1 MLFQVHAGNY
11 HFTVFI
17 VEFRGN
23 GLTAL
28 TCCIGYVPARNKRVF
43 DLLFYSVEIILD
55 IMIHADRMVAAL
67 YGIPG
72 LMVIP
77 RGPDLGAQVIL
88 KRKWE
93 KKHWQKYY
101 DRGGKTL

>member
-1 MLFQVHAGNY
+1 MTG
-11 HFTVFI
+11 
-17 VEFRGN
+17 E
-23 GLTAL
+23 
-28 TCCIGYVPARNKRVF
+28 ARHCERLEDPVR
-43 DLLFYSVEIILD
+43 
-55 IMIHADRMVAAL
+55 HRMAAAL

-72 LMVIP
+72 LMVVP

>member
-1 MLFQVHAGNY
+1 MPTGW
-11 HFTVFI
+11 
-17 VEFRGN
+17 
-23 GLTAL
+23 
-28 TCCIGYVPARNKRVF
+28 
-43 DLLFYSVEIILD
+43 LLP
-55 IMIHADRMVAAL
+55 

-93 KKHWQKYY
+93 KKHWQEYY